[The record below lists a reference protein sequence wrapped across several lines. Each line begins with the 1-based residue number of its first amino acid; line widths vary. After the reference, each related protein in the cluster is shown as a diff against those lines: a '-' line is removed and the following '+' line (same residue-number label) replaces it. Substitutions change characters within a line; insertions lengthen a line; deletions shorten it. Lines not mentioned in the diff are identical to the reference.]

1 MQALQDA
8 LCTATSSKTL
18 LVCNLAP
25 EAASTS
31 ETLSS
36 LNFAARAAKVELG
49 PSRRADL
56 TPSRPAADSL
66 QDLTPGEWSGNQI
79 MHMHHEFASV
89 LWSTASKTG
98 VC

>member
-1 MQALQDA
+1 MLAYASNDGGTVATQALQDA

-18 LVCNLAP
+18 LVCNVAP

-36 LNFAARAAKVELG
+36 LNFAARAAQVELG

-56 TPSRPAADSL
+56 TPSKSAPESMQPRK
-66 QDLTPGEWSGNQI
+66 QLTPGGC
-79 MHMHHEFASV
+79 
-89 LWSTASKTG
+89 TG
-98 VC
+98 